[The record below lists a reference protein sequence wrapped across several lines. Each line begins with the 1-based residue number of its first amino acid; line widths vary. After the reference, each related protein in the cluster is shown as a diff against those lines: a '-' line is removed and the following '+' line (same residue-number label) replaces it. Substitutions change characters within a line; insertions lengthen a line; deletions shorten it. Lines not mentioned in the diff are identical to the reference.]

1 MAAGGSG
8 GSGEADGGV
17 PTTDGA
23 TLEANERRP
32 RWHTW
37 QVVVAVLAVALL
49 AAAVSFVAGRSSKDD
64 EAEQQVSTE
73 TSTSVSGSAS
83 TTVTSVPPA
92 PSAAAQ
98 LAPYVSA
105 AREVDAQLK
114 AAADRING
122 AVSPDH
128 VVVDQQTVD
137 AIRAIDTVAP
147 QAAIPFGMPP
157 DLTLA
162 AVVVQSDLVS
172 RQSALGAFT
181 RMVVSTDPLPVTL
194 PTTDLGVQDSLACL
208 RNGREAAA
216 QFEHDVADLQR
227 AATATPPFD
236 VAAPDSHAAAELAI
250 WLAEVH
256 EGNTGCDSCG
266 GYRLTQLDP
275 VTWHTVP
282 IPDTG
287 GDWDGDVGDI
297 LFRATYAPA
306 SNWTIQLN
314 AC

>member
-1 MAAGGSG
+1 MDGEPPATDVAAP
-8 GSGEADGGV
+8 EPD
-17 PTTDGA
+17 
-23 TLEANERRP
+23 ERRP

-37 QVVVAVLAVALL
+37 QVVVAVAAVAVL
-49 AAAVSFVAGRSSKDD
+49 AAVVSFVAGRSSTDD
-64 EAEQQVSTE
+64 ETEQQVSTE
-73 TSTSVSGSAS
+73 TSTSVSDSAS
-83 TTVTSVPPA
+83 TTATSVPA
-92 PSAAAQ
+92 TPSAAAQ
-98 LAPYVSA
+98 LAPYVAA

-114 AAADRING
+114 AAADLING

-137 AIRAIDTVAP
+137 AIRAIDTESA
-147 QAAIPFGMPP
+147 QAAIPLGMPA

-172 RQSALGAFT
+172 RESALGAFT

-208 RNGREAAA
+208 RNGRAAAA
-216 QFEHDVADLQR
+216 QFEHDVAELQR
-227 AATATPPFD
+227 AAAATAPFD

-250 WLAEVH
+250 WLAEVG

-282 IPDTG
+282 SPDTG
-287 GDWDGDVGDI
+287 GDWDGDVGGI